1 MTQNDRKVVMAHGT
15 FDLLHPGHVA
25 YLEFAKQQ
33 GDILV
38 VAAASDEMVRRKKGP
53 NRPIQPFE
61 VRKQMLEALR
71 CVDRC
76 IETPPVTDDTGQN
89 VMAVLRELRPDVF
102 VSVYPS
108 LGDEFGAELTEL
120 GVLFV
125 VSPQTDGMS
134 TTQTIEDIVSR
145 YGKTA
150 A

>member
-1 MTQNDRKVVMAHGT
+1 MAQNNQKVVMAHGT

-33 GDILV
+33 GDVLV
-38 VAAASDEMVRRKKGP
+38 VAVASDEMVRRKKGP
-53 NRPIQPFE
+53 KRPIQPFA
-61 VRKQMLEALR
+61 VRAHMLEALR

-76 IETPPVTDDTGQN
+76 VETPPVTDDTGQN
-89 VMAVLRELRPDVF
+89 VMAVLRELHPDVF
-102 VSVYPS
+102 VSVYPT
-108 LGDEFGAELTEL
+108 LGDEFGAELRGL
-120 GVLFV
+120 GVTFT

-134 TTQTIEDIVSR
+134 TTQAINEIVSR